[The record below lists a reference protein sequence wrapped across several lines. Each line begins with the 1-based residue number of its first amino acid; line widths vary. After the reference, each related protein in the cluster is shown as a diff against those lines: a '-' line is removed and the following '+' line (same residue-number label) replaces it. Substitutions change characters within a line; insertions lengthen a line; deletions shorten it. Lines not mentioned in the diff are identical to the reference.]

1 MNSRLQAALLFSLVL
16 LFILPACS
24 TTQQQEVDQAQRLQL
39 YELKSDRVKTQVY
52 WSLSGKLAI
61 SNGKEGGSGK
71 FNWHS
76 GPDFNRMDFHGA
88 MGRGAW
94 RLEADGQGA
103 RLELADGTINHAR
116 SVNLLVHSQLG
127 WEIPVD
133 SLSWWVR
140 GLAAPADIEQREI
153 DGQGN
158 LNRLVQDGW
167 TIEFGSYR
175 SFGDVDLPLK
185 LTAQQAD
192 WKVKL
197 VVRDWEMAGVTQAD
211 D

>member
-1 MNSRLQAALLFSLVL
+1 
-16 LFILPACS
+16 
-24 TTQQQEVDQAQRLQL
+24 
-39 YELKSDRVKTQVY
+39 
-52 WSLSGKLAI
+52 
-61 SNGKEGGSGK
+61 
-71 FNWHS
+71 
-76 GPDFNRMDFHGA
+76 MDFHGA

-103 RLELADGTINHAR
+103 RLELADGTIDHAR
-116 SVNLLVHSQLG
+116 SVNLLVQSQLG

-140 GLAAPADIEQREI
+140 GLAAPGEIEQRKI

-158 LNRLVQDGW
+158 LDQLVQDGW

-175 SFGDVDLPLK
+175 SIGNVDLPLK

-197 VVRDWEMAGVTQAD
+197 VVRDWEMAGVAEPD